1 MYINSPLLTV
11 LIIVVINHLKIK
23 NFLKDKPTL
32 GNNVFAFCFI
42 HNASRNVY
50 VEMTSLTS
58 SLHSCP

>member
-11 LIIVVINHLKIK
+11 LIIVVINHLKIQ
-23 NFLKDKPTL
+23 NFLKDKPAL

-50 VEMTSLTS
+50 V
-58 SLHSCP
+58 